1 MRILHTADW
10 HLGKKLYDFSR
21 IEEQRAV
28 LEEICQI
35 ADSEN
40 ADAIVIAGDLY
51 DTFNPP
57 TEATELFY
65 QVLNKLA
72 KNGTRP
78 VIAIAGNHDS
88 ADRIEAPDP
97 LAKVCG
103 ILFSGFP
110 NTEIK
115 PFRLESGVE
124 ITQSDL
130 GFIELQ
136 LPNFSYPLRVLLTP
150 YANEA
155 RLKSFLGTEDTET
168 ELRSQLAEN
177 WKQLADRYCNS
188 EGVNILVS
196 HLFMMKKG
204 GTKLEEPSDERPI
217 LHIGGAQAIH
227 TENIPSQIQYT
238 ALGHLHRQ
246 HSVEGHSGE
255 VVYSGSLLEYSF
267 SEANQQKY
275 VMIVDLE
282 PNQPAKIERIPL
294 TEGKKLARKRFEELE
309 TALEWL
315 SSNQD
320 SFVEMTLVSDNFLE
334 ASVKK
339 QLMNVHDGIMVI
351 IPEIRKQD
359 SESTQSNQIDL
370 TQSREALFEEY
381 FLHKNGQKPNEEIMG
396 LFKEITRGN

>member
-10 HLGKKLYDFSR
+10 HLGKKLYDYSR
-21 IEEQRAV
+21 IDEQRAV

-35 ADSEN
+35 AESEKV
-40 ADAIVIAGDLY
+40 DVIVIAGDLY

-97 LAKVCG
+97 LAKACG

-115 PFRLESGVE
+115 PFKLESGIE
-124 ITQSDL
+124 ITKSDL

-136 LPNFSYPLRVLLTP
+136 LPNFNYSLRVLLTP

-168 ELRSQLAEN
+168 ELRNQLAEN
-177 WKQLADRYCNS
+177 WKQLADKYCDS
-188 EGVNILVS
+188 EGVNILAS

-204 GTKLEEPSDERPI
+204 GTKPEEPSDERPI

-246 HSVEGHSGE
+246 HSVEGHVGD

-282 PNQPAKIERIPL
+282 PNQIAKIERVPL
-294 TEGKKLARKRFEELE
+294 TKGKKLARKRFEEIE

-315 SSNQD
+315 KSNQGC
-320 SFVEMTLVSDNFLE
+320 FVEMTLVSDSFLD
-334 ASVKK
+334 ASIKK
-339 QLMNVHDGIMVI
+339 QLMNVHNGIMAI
-351 IPEIRKQD
+351 IPEIRKQE
-359 SESTQSNQIDL
+359 SESTQSSQIDL
-370 TQSREALFEEY
+370 TQSREILFQEY
-381 FLHKNGQKPNEEIMG
+381 FEHKNGQKPNEEIME
-396 LFKEITRGN
+396 LFKEITRK